1 MSIKLRL
8 TGETTVTC
16 EGREVVASLLDEDSV
31 GGLLKRIAAIARAL
45 GAVPRETE
53 LVEVQP
59 AFWAIEDLAHDAQA
73 RLRAAVQ
80 GAVARQGDE

>member
-1 MSIKLRL
+1 M
-8 TGETTVTC
+8 TC
-16 EGREVVASLLDEDSV
+16 EGRQAPASLLDEDSV

-53 LVEVQP
+53 LVELQP
-59 AFWAIEDLAHDAQA
+59 ALWAIEELAHDAQA

-80 GAVARQGDE
+80 GAATRQQGDE